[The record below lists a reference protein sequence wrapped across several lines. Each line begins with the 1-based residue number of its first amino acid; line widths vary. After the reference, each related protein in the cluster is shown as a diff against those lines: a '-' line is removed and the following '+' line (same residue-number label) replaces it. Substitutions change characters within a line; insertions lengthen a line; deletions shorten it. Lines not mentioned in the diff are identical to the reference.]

1 MSFAQN
7 FLARNNPAVRVSDT
21 LAGEV
26 DENFKAHLVRLL
38 KLCGGD
44 DGELGLALLHG
55 QHAQVSGADNPKI
68 NITFGLKADISKPQA
83 HGEIRGRGGR
93 MIRTDLV
100 PKLLHALNVRRGDQ

>member
-1 MSFAQN
+1 MSFAQDL
-7 FLARNNPAVRVSDT
+7 LARNNPAVRVSDP
-21 LAGEV
+21 LAGEI

-55 QHAQVSGADNPKI
+55 QHRQVGGPDNPKI

-83 HGEIRGRGGR
+83 HCEIRRRRSG
-93 MIRTDLV
+93 MVRTDLAPELSTILMLDV
-100 PKLLHALNVRRGDQ
+100 AIR